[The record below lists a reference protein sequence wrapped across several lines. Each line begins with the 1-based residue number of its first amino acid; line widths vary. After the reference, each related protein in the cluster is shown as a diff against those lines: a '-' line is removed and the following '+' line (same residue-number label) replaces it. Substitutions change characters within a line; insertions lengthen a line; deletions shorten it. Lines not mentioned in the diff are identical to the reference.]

1 METEDIQNPEQECKP
16 EDKKCCKCKINCQI
30 IINIMLAAGLI
41 VLFILH
47 FTGRK
52 AQTDLGNSSGK
63 TSFSIAFL
71 NSDTLMTNYEYVK
84 EIKKIM
90 EDKQKKLEDQYVGQ
104 QTAFEREVGDFQKKV
119 QANAYTNE
127 QAQTIDRQLGAKQQQ
142 LAELKQTL
150 AEQLATDE
158 QKINA
163 TLQDTITVF
172 LKRYNKKHNYDYIF
186 GYAKGSSSGIL
197 FAKDAYDITK
207 DVISEMNKEYKENSK
222 K

>member
-1 METEDIQNPEQECKP
+1 METENIQNPEQDYKTEG
-16 EDKKCCKCKINCQI
+16 KKCCACKINCQM
-30 IINIMLAAGLI
+30 IINIVLAGSLI
-41 VLFILH
+41 VLFILY
-47 FTGRK
+47 FIGRK
-52 AQTDLGNSSGK
+52 AQTDLGNSPGK

-71 NSDTLMTNYEYVK
+71 NSDTLMSNYEYVK

-90 EDKQKKLEDQYVGQ
+90 EDKQKKLEDQYTGQ
-104 QTAFEREVGDFQKKV
+104 QSAFEKEVNDFQKKV

-127 QAQTIDRQLGAKQQQ
+127 QAQTIDRQLGEKQQQ
-142 LAELKQTL
+142 LAELKQNL
-150 AEQLATDE
+150 ADQLATDE
-158 QKINA
+158 QKINS
-163 TLQDTITVF
+163 TLQDTIIVF

-197 FAKDAYDITK
+197 FAKDAFDITK